1 MRYGHAR
8 ILVFPLV
15 VGRLA
20 DAVLAAGLADL
31 GSQLHLLEDGDNL
44 AFTESAFLHVGTP
57 SYHGILYHRLA
68 QVFEEAT
75 AITEAA
81 RTMLT

>member
-1 MRYGHAR
+1 MLLLHMVCLTHKIYDR
-8 ILVFPLV
+8 L
-15 VGRLA
+15 RLA

-75 AITEAA
+75 
-81 RTMLT
+81 